1 MKWPLHD
8 RPIPDRKLPL
18 YNRFYLH
25 ASTASRA
32 DPALVWGTEI
42 EADALQKFLRERN
55 RDGRLVVTPVHLL
68 IRATALALVQFPE
81 MNVRIVGRRVYAFRD
96 VNIRMAFFH
105 RRNLEIDLLKISQAD
120 RKSLEQ
126 IGMEVWQGLLKAG
139 RNERGRDRDLA
150 RLRRLPGFLFR
161 QLMRLYN
168 FLDRHAR
175 LPTMGRLEQTREGCV
190 TVNDLS
196 FAGAPP
202 MRSYKPTRFPDLAD
216 SLNLT
221 IGPIE
226 NKVVARDG
234 QFVSIAVMPLFMRA
248 DHRIVDA
255 YVGGRFLA
263 AVRNLLNDPQCL
275 DAKAAADQ
283 PAP

>member
-1 MKWPLHD
+1 MKWPLHN

-25 ASTASRA
+25 ASAASRA

-42 EADALQKFLRERN
+42 EADALQAFLRERN
-55 RDGRLVVTPVHLL
+55 RDAQVVMTPVHLL
-68 IRATALALVQFPE
+68 IRATALALAQFPE

-150 RLRRLPGFLFR
+150 RIRQLPGFVFR
-161 QLMRLYN
+161 QLMRVYN
-168 FLDRHAR
+168 FLDRRVR
-175 LPTMGRLEQTREGCV
+175 LPTLGRLEQTREGCA

-196 FAGAPP
+196 FSGARP
-202 MRSYKPTRFPDLAD
+202 MRSYKPSRFPDQTDLI
-216 SLNLT
+216 NLT

-226 NKVVARDG
+226 NKVVARGD
-234 QFVSIAVMPLFMRA
+234 QFVSIEVMPLFLRV
-248 DHRIVDA
+248 DHRVVDA
-255 YVGGRFLA
+255 YVAGRFLG
-263 AVRNLLNDPQCL
+263 AVCELLKNPQRL
-275 DAKAAADQ
+275 DATPDR
-283 PAP
+283 PAG

>member
-8 RPIPDRKLPL
+8 QPIPDRKLPF

-32 DPALVWGTEI
+32 DPALVWGTDI
-42 EADALQKFLRERN
+42 DADALQKFLRERN

-68 IRATALALVQFPE
+68 IRATALGLAQFPE
-81 MNVRIVGRRVYAFRD
+81 MNVRIVGRRIYAFRD

-105 RRNLEIDLLKISQAD
+105 RRNREIDLLKISQAD
-120 RKSLEQ
+120 RMSLEQ
-126 IGMEVWQGLLKAG
+126 IAQEVWRGLLQAG

-150 RLRRLPGFLFR
+150 RLRRLPGFFFR
-161 QLMRLYN
+161 QLMRIYN
-168 FLDRHAR
+168 FLDRHMR
-175 LPTMGRLEQTREGCV
+175 LPTLGRLEQTREGCA

-202 MRSYKPTRFPDLAD
+202 MRSYKPTRFPDQAD
-216 SLNLT
+216 TLNLT

-226 NKVVARDG
+226 TRVVEREG
-234 QFVSIAVMPLFMRA
+234 QFVSTAVMPLFMRA

-255 YVGGRFLA
+255 YVGGRFLG
-263 AVRNLLNDPQCL
+263 AVRDLLNDPQRL
-275 DAKAAADQ
+275 DAAAADR
-283 PAP
+283 PAR